1 MAPRLARM
9 PVMTGYVAMAR
20 VERGRVRALAWDDL
34 AWDETVPADAA
45 RGPAAAAVIPAAAAS
60 LEPDEAI
67 TIGEQWDR
75 LRDQLSMVTFYLTD
89 PESWR

>member
-1 MAPRLARM
+1 MA
-9 PVMTGYVAMAR
+9 GYVAMAR
-20 VERGRVRALAWDDL
+20 VERGRVRALAWDEPTAVGPRD
-34 AWDETVPADAA
+34 PAHEAA
-45 RGPAAAAVIPAAAAS
+45 PAASIPAAAAS